1 MLFPGE
7 EEDVMRSLK
16 VLLAAAAAA
25 CAGYAAYVTA
35 AWLRY
40 GGAKRRR
47 GAGGDSLLDRFMPDY
62 DVCERHEIVIPA
74 PVEVTFE
81 AAKQIELEGS
91 PLVHA
96 IFKARELIM
105 GAKADAGERPR
116 GFLEQVKALGW
127 GTLAERPD
135 RELAMGAVTKPWEP
149 NPVFHAL
156 PPEAFAGF
164 AEPDNVKIAWTVGA
178 VPTPDG
184 GSLFRT
190 ETRAVALGAA
200 GRKKFRRYWAFL
212 SPGILL
218 IRSIMVR
225 ALKTAALRLWRLE
238 GDDIVADARAQLT
251 HAVTIDAAPAD
262 VWPWLVQMGC
272 QRGGWYSWDLLD
284 NAGIR
289 SAERIIPELQN
300 LEIGDVLPARP
311 IGDEGF
317 EVLRIV
323 PGRALVLG
331 GVSPRWTGTWAF
343 VLEPLGPNK
352 TRLVTRYRAAY
363 PPSRRMSLL
372 VPALAA
378 VHTVMERKQ
387 LRTIKHHAEQMHAA

>member
-1 MLFPGE
+1 
-7 EEDVMRSLK
+7 MRIPK
-16 VLLAAAAAA
+16 VLLTAAAAAS
-25 CAGYAAYVTA
+25 AGYAAYVTA
-35 AWLRY
+35 TWFRY
-40 GGAKRRR
+40 GKAKKGR
-47 GAGGDSLLDRFMPDY
+47 GSGGDSLLDRYMPDY
-62 DVCERHEIVIPA
+62 DVCERHEIAIAA

-91 PLVHA
+91 PLVRA
-96 IFKARELIM
+96 IFKARELIL
-105 GAKADAGERPR
+105 GAKADVRERPR
-116 GFLEQVKALGW
+116 GFLEQMKAIGW
-127 GTLAERPD
+127 GTLAERPE
-135 RELAMGAVTKPWEP
+135 REIAMGGVTKPWEP

-156 PPEAFAGF
+156 LPDAFAGF
-164 AEPDNVKIAWTVGA
+164 AEPDNVKIVWSVGA
-178 VPTPDG
+178 IPTPDG

-190 ETRAVALGAA
+190 ETRAVALGAG

-262 VWPWLVQMGC
+262 VWPWLLQMGC
-272 QRGGWYSWDLLD
+272 QRGGWYSWDRLD
-284 NAGIR
+284 NAGVP
-289 SAERIIPELQN
+289 SADRIIPALQN
-300 LEIGDVLPARP
+300 LAIGDVLPARP
-311 IGDEGF
+311 LGDEGF
-317 EVLRIV
+317 EVLRIL
-323 PGRALVLG
+323 PERALVLG

-343 VLEPLGPNK
+343 VLERLGPNK

-372 VPALAA
+372 VPTLAA
-378 VHTVMERKQ
+378 LHAVMERKQ
-387 LRTIKHHAEQMHAA
+387 LRTIKHHAEQLHAA